1 MGTVARNRLKL
12 ESQTMFKL
20 IKKTKMQRSNLFDV
34 TELTMLTAKDID
46 ILVFVCF
53 DHPNLVYLLEDLWI
67 FGSGCDVFL
76 GWLTHQVQSSNIVRI
91 ENYLEAIA
99 LI

>member
-1 MGTVARNRLKL
+1 MGTMARNRLKL

-46 ILVFVCF
+46 IPIFVCF
-53 DHPNLVYLLEDLWI
+53 DHPNLVYLLEDSWI
-67 FGSGCDVFL
+67 F
-76 GWLTHQVQSSNIVRI
+76 
-91 ENYLEAIA
+91 
-99 LI
+99 